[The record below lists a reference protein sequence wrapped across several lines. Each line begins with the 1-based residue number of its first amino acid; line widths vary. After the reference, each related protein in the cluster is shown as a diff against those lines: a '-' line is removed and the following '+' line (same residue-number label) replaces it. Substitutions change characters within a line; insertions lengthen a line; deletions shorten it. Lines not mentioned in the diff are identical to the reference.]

1 MEDQEFD
8 SLKKRFLIGLVIII
22 VFVSLCIII
31 LNRVFN
37 NYDGDIYKDVK
48 NNKTLVILQVSNN
61 CEMCD
66 SVKIVLEDRNI
77 EFEELTM
84 SYKDRHEDVYRLL
97 GVESKNIKAPALF
110 YVKKGE
116 LVAYLN
122 DIKSD
127 NELNM
132 FIDNYLGG

>member
-31 LNRVFN
+31 LNKFFN

-48 NNKTLVILQVSNN
+48 KNKTLVILQVSKN
-61 CEMCD
+61 CEMCN
-66 SVKIVLEDRNI
+66 SVKIVLEDRNV

-84 SYKDRHEDVYRLL
+84 SYKDRYEDVYSLL
-97 GVESKNIKAPALF
+97 GVDSKSIKAPALF
-110 YVKKGE
+110 YVKKGK
-116 LVAYLN
+116 LVAYLS

-127 NELNM
+127 SELNM

>member
-31 LNRVFN
+31 LNKFFN

-48 NNKTLVILQVSNN
+48 KNKTLVILQVSKN

-66 SVKIVLEDRNI
+66 SVKIVLEDRNV

-84 SYKDRHEDVYRLL
+84 SYKDRYEDVYSLL
-97 GVESKNIKAPALF
+97 GVDSKSIKAPALF
-110 YVKKGE
+110 YVKKGK
-116 LVAYLN
+116 LVAYLS

-127 NELNM
+127 SELNM